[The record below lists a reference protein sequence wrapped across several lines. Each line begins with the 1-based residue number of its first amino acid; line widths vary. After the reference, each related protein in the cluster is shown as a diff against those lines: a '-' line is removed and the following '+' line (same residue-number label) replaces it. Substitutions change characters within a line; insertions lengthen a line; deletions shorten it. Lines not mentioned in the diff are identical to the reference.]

1 MCSSDLEG
9 ETVANKVDFWR
20 TVSVPFEI
28 NSKGKVAGGLG
39 EIYVLNGLKTPLPY
53 TKKKFFSPL
62 TELLIPEIGG
72 TRVME
77 MLVVMHK

>member
-1 MCSSDLEG
+1 MWESVGVEM
-9 ETVANKVDFWR
+9 VANKVDFWR

-28 NSKGKVAGGLG
+28 NSKGKVDQRLG
-39 EIYVLNGLKTPLPY
+39 ERYALSGFKKPLLY
-53 TKKKFFSPL
+53 TKKIFSPL

-77 MLVVMHK
+77 MLVVMHI